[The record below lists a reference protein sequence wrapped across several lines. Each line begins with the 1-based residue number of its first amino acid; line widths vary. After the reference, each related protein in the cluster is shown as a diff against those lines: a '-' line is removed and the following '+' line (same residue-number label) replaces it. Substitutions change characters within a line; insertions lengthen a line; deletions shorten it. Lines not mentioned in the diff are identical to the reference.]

1 MPKKRF
7 DKQAGRVYNKRME
20 APMNDVKQQADKIV
34 SDFMQNRMK
43 TSLRNRLGNVI
54 WPMAQRFIQG
64 FGALLAMS
72 VVTAA
77 AANPVASVIG
87 VVGCWGVSRVVGSHL
102 RFLQNMALGNAAV
115 LGRSMV
121 KNNVPADVRQMAIK
135 RLLQRGGPRTMT
147 WAYIRKHPDAFR
159 GLADGHPAPKLNSL
173 LGLVERNFN
182 RLDRLKGK
190 QRITFA
196 ERREMYRSAWQEYR
210 RNRRLEKGQEKP
222 QPDVPGLSPKAPGL
236 FHPKSGLP
244 LAMSAVAYR
253 GRNTPE
259 RPTVSFR
266 RQIEQARRGGP
277 ETRSGMGISGAER
290 PGNKPMT
297 PADPQPVNTAWLLR
311 HKNESR

>member
-54 WPMAQRFIQG
+54 WPMAQRFFQG
-64 FGALLAMS
+64 FGTVAPLI
-72 VVTAA
+72 VFPI
-77 AANPVASVIG
+77 NPVGAVAMAA
-87 VVGCWGVSRVVGSHL
+87 GCWGASRVVGSHL
-102 RFLQNMALGNAAV
+102 RFLQNMALGNAAA

-121 KNNVPADVRQMAIK
+121 QNNVPADVRQMAIK

-147 WAYIRKHPDAFR
+147 GAYIRKNPDAFR

-173 LGLVERNFN
+173 FGLFERKFN
-182 RLDRLKGK
+182 RLNRLKGK

-236 FHPKSGLP
+236 FHPKSDLP

-297 PADPQPVNTAWLLR
+297 PADPQPASTAWLLR
-311 HKNESR
+311 RKNESR